1 MRKYVLPS
9 LAIALVVF
17 AVAGPLLVPNDPLA
31 QNIVARFA
39 PVGTPGHLLGTDN
52 FGRDVLARIAAGAQ
66 VELFTA
72 LSATLLAMAFG
83 VTIGMTAAYSRGLTE
98 GVLMRGID
106 VMLSIPPLILALLVV
121 AALGPSVPTLIGVLA
136 LLFTPGFAR
145 VAYGQTLSVRNR
157 QFVQAAIIFGAPR
170 RSIVLGQILPNI
182 MAPILAQASLT
193 IAAAILVGSGLG
205 YLGLGIRPPAP
216 SWGGMVADGQRYMS
230 SHPMLMIV
238 PGLFVVCTI
247 LIFSALG
254 DTLRALW
261 DPREQGGRS

>member
-1 MRKYVLPS
+1 MRRYLLPVLAS
-9 LAIALVVF
+9 AFVLFAIV
-17 AVAGPLLVPNDPLA
+17 GPLLVPHDPLA
-31 QNIVARFA
+31 QNIVKRFA
-39 PVGTPGHLLGTDN
+39 PLGSPEHLLGTDN

-72 LSATLLAMAFG
+72 VSATLLAMTFG
-83 VTIGMTAAYSRGLTE
+83 VLIGMTAAYSRGPTE
-98 GVLMRGID
+98 GVLMRGVD

-136 LLFTPGFAR
+136 LLFIPGFAR
-145 VAYGQTLSVRNR
+145 VAYGQTLEVRNR
-157 QFVQAAIIFGAPR
+157 QFVEAAIIFGAPR
-170 RSIVLGQILPNI
+170 RSIILGQILPNI
-182 MAPILAQASLT
+182 MAPVLAQASLT
-193 IAAAILVGSGLG
+193 IASAILVGSGLG

-238 PGLFVVCTI
+238 PGIFVVSTI

-261 DPREQGGRS
+261 DPREQRSR